1 VSRAFDPQRIVRDAR
16 DADAEGLI
24 ALIGAV
30 FAEYP
35 GCVLDVDGE
44 IPELRAIRTAFEGWG
59 GRFWVAELE
68 GRIVGSVGLVPA
80 EGGRGA
86 ELRKL
91 YVARECRRSGLGSA
105 LCERVEREARTR
117 GARFVELWSDTRFED
132 AHRLYEGRAYRRGP
146 HTRELGDL
154 SRTVEYYYRKELGQE
169 RVAGARTVRGGG

>member
-1 VSRAFDPQRIVRDAR
+1 VSRPFDPVEIVRDAR

-24 ALIGAV
+24 ELIGAV

-80 EGGRGA
+80 QAGRGA

-91 YVARECRRSGLGSA
+91 YVACECRRSGLGGA
-105 LCERVEREARTR
+105 LCARVEQEARAR
-117 GARFVELWSDTRFED
+117 GAHFVELWIPPRP
-132 AHRLYEGRAYRRGP
+132 AHARAPRPEPIGGVLLPQGAGRASARRRG
-146 HTRELGDL
+146 LA
-154 SRTVEYYYRKELGQE
+154 SRF
-169 RVAGARTVRGGG
+169 

>member
-1 VSRAFDPQRIVRDAR
+1 VSRPFDPVEIVRDAR

-24 ALIGAV
+24 ELIGAV

-80 EGGRGA
+80 QAGRGA

-91 YVARECRRSGLGSA
+91 YVACECRRSGLGGA
-105 LCERVEREARTR
+105 LCARVEQEARAR
-117 GARFVELWSDTRFED
+117 GAHFVELWSDTRFED
-132 AHRLYEGRAYRRGP
+132 AHRLYEGRGYRRGP
-146 HTRELGDL
+146 HTRELHDL
-154 SRTVEYYYRKELGQE
+154 SRSVEYYYRKEL
-169 RVAGARTVRGGG
+169 VARAHAAAD